1 MWKKRQGKTGVRSD
15 RSRAVARLDRV
26 FSEFIRLRDSFST
39 QSGLYFRCISC
50 GRILPYADADCGH
63 YVNRS
68 HMATRYDEANCPA
81 QCRQCNR
88 FDEGN
93 IYSYRRALVEKM
105 GESRVRLLE
114 SRKHDTCKL
123 TVFEME
129 AMAAHYREAVKRLK
143 EERVWRKG

>member
-1 MWKKRQGKTGVRSD
+1 M
-15 RSRAVARLDRV
+15 
-26 FSEFIRLRDSFST
+26 
-39 QSGLYFRCISC
+39 
-50 GRILPYADADCGH
+50 
-63 YVNRS
+63 NRS